1 MRMLTMWSCLLPHL
15 AGWFLVLLRLDV
27 FMTCWSWS
35 KSQFVVG
42 LYHLCAFVVPL
53 EKRDKPSLTYI
64 SLKNS
69 LRFAFPLEI
78 WCLSQNERL
87 LTVSKR
93 KVACNVFK
101 SRRLR
106 CETLAPLICFCF
118 YIAFLYFA
126 INVLH
131 LLPKS
136 STTVKRRWNGSS
148 ATLIPAFEGKKK
160 RINILNS
167 FKPLKCCWSV

>member
-1 MRMLTMWSCLLPHL
+1 MLVRMLIMWSCFLPHL

-27 FMTCWSWS
+27 SMTCWSWS
-35 KSQFVVG
+35 MSHFVVG
-42 LYHLCAFVVPL
+42 LYHLCAFVVPRPFPSL

-87 LTVSKR
+87 LIVSKR
-93 KVACNVFK
+93 KVACNFFK

-106 CETLAPLICFCF
+106 TLWNTSNVCFCF
-118 YIAFLYFA
+118 YIAFLCFA
-126 INVLH
+126 VNLLH
-131 LLPKS
+131 LL
-136 STTVKRRWNGSS
+136 R
-148 ATLIPAFEGKKK
+148 KKLWK
-160 RINILNS
+160 V
-167 FKPLKCCWSV
+167 F